1 MHKFVTNLKA
11 VAAALGLEAK
21 LAEKSLSQEEQ
32 KNIVAEYH
40 KRHGEGSFEAD
51 KNDFEAAQKEAKANA
66 ALADTFASVAAELGV
81 NAETAKTPEGQAE
94 VLNAIKDLKADVA
107 KMGAQAQEAKPEAT
121 VVAPVAVMGLHT
133 AEAAFGIKHPFY
145 ATSKRYNKIL
155 VEGKITGKPST
166 ADREALQADFLAYAE
181 GMSARMR
188 ELHDAGLISGIR
200 QGTVDLSALNSDTE
214 IGTRQFNIRRD
225 MLIARII
232 TLPSLAGIFDTVSNV
247 QSGEVITNVLLSEI
261 SQSYQAGSIYKGGA
275 EFKPEKAV
283 VDDAM
288 AKVLFKD
295 MKSLELSYLNYLNR
309 EGSDPVKWTLIEWLI
324 LKMATQ
330 IANERVTR
338 AILGVRV
345 EPVEGQASPANFA
358 STGVIW
364 RLISLF
370 EGLKLMP
377 FSDAALANSSAANF
391 GDVIVAFVEKI
402 KVVQPELGKKLTIY
416 LNATHLPLYKKWYR
430 ATFGKDMDFEGEKN
444 SKVPYHDN
452 PIVWVPNMGNLK
464 FMFASLAGNIEL
476 LQNVPGEEY
485 DFKFER
491 HLEEVIAYSYWKEGC
506 GVGYAGKQFANLA
519 ALLANAAK
527 GQYVFMNW
535 PVITLAKD
543 ATKAVVKD
551 SQTGADLGFLIKTG
565 ANTTATGSGSG
576 SGSGAGG
583 DTPVILTDIEGAE
596 AGVVYRIEC
605 GSTDNATTIAKSGK
619 FSEITADWEPDAVG
633 KFIKVYYNPTTSK
646 FIEVARG

>member
-1 MHKFVTNLKA
+1 MKKFVTRLKA
-11 VAAALGLEAK
+11 VAEALGLQAK
-21 LAEKSLSQEEQ
+21 LADKSLSADEQ
-32 KNIVAEYH
+32 KAIVAEYH
-40 KRHGEGSFEAD
+40 KQHGEGSFNAD
-51 KNDFEAAQKEAKANA
+51 KEEYDAEVKAAQEAKT
-66 ALADTFASVAAELGV
+66 LQDTFNTVAEALGV
-81 NAETAKTPEGQAE
+81 DVTAEEAKTPEGQAK
-94 VLNAIKDLKADVA
+94 VLSAIAELKADVA
-107 KMGAQAQEAKPEAT
+107 KMSGQSQGAQPQAT
-121 VVAPVAVMGLHT
+121 VVAPVVVTGLHT
-133 AEAAFGIKHPFY
+133 ADAAFGIKHPFY

-155 VEGKITGKPST
+155 VEGKITGKASA

-181 GMSARMR
+181 GLSARMQQ
-188 ELHDAGLISGIR
+188 LHDAGLISGIR
-200 QGTVDLSALNSDTE
+200 KGAVDLSALNTDTE

-225 MLIARII
+225 MLIARIVS
-232 TLPSLAGIFDTVSNV
+232 LPSLAGIFDTVSNV

-275 EFKPEKAV
+275 EFKPEKAI

-295 MKSLELSYLNYLNR
+295 MKSLEHSYLNYLNR

-330 IANERVTR
+330 IANERVSR

-345 EPVEGQASPANFA
+345 EPVEGVASPANFA
-358 STGVIW
+358 STGVLW

-370 EGLKLMP
+370 EGKKLMP
-377 FSDAALANSSAANF
+377 FSDSALASYTAANF
-391 GDVIVAFVEKI
+391 GDVIVAFIEKI
-402 KVVQPELGKKLTIY
+402 KVVQPELGKSFTVY
-416 LNATHLPLYKKWYR
+416 LNETHLPLYKKWYR
-430 ATFGKDMDFEGEKN
+430 STFGKDMDFEGEKPN
-444 SKVPYHDN
+444 KVPYHGN

-464 FMFASLAGNIEL
+464 FIFATVAGNIEL

-506 GVGYAGKQFANLA
+506 GVGYAGKEFATLA
-519 ALLANAAK
+519 ALLENAGK

-551 SQTGADLGFLIKTG
+551 SVTGADLGFLIKTG
-565 ANTTATGSGSG
+565 ANTEAE
-576 SGSGAGG
+576 GSGA
-583 DTPVILTDIEGAE
+583 DTPVVLTDIEGAE

-605 GSTDNATTIAKSGK
+605 GSTANATTIAKSGK
-619 FSEITADWEPDAVG
+619 FSEITAAWEPDAVG